1 MIIYSLPKIVYYISA
16 YLKNYYD
23 HLYRQVYFKE
33 LGIHRITVVYVWVT
47 KGTSIERVCVCHVN
61 VNHYKYRH

>member
-1 MIIYSLPKIVYYISA
+1 MAAQCNRCIVEARSEQKR
-16 YLKNYYD
+16 LK
-23 HLYRQVYFKE
+23 LTMSEQKE
-33 LGIHRITVVYVWVT
+33 DVVYVWVT

>member
-1 MIIYSLPKIVYYISA
+1 MTVLYVAYIVFFDSVYIIINI
-16 YLKNYYD
+16 
-23 HLYRQVYFKE
+23 F
-33 LGIHRITVVYVWVT
+33 VVYVWVT